1 MADHKYKTG
10 NSIRMAVFPDN
21 RGDKGIYLKLKTY

>member
-10 NSIRMAVFPDN
+10 NSIRMAGFPDN
-21 RGDKGIYLKLKTY
+21 RGDTGIYLIFKIY